1 MGMTVDDLLSELF
14 QLQDYGMGEKSI
26 KVKVLDKNENEV
38 FYLPID
44 NIDFDNPNNV
54 KDIIITVKVGGENDK
69 S

>member
-14 QLQDYGMGEKSI
+14 QLQEYGMGEKSI

>member
-1 MGMTVDDLLSELF
+1 MDMTVDDLLSELF
-14 QLQDYGMGEKSI
+14 QLQDYGMGDKPI
-26 KVKVLDKNENEV
+26 KVKVLDNEGNEV

-44 NIDFDNPNNV
+44 NIDFDNPNKV

>member
-14 QLQDYGMGEKSI
+14 QLQDYGMGGKSI

-44 NIDFDNPNNV
+44 NIDFDNPNKV

>member
-44 NIDFDNPNNV
+44 NIDFDNPNKV